1 MLWAPD
7 DNVAALQ
14 YRERNGSSGRLY
26 LCPDGDCNSR
36 SWRSG
41 LLSGIVF
48 SFIILDVKWYCN
60 AEG

>member
-41 LLSGIVF
+41 LLSSIR
-48 SFIILDVKWYCN
+48 IIGGPVWWHCL
-60 AEG
+60 